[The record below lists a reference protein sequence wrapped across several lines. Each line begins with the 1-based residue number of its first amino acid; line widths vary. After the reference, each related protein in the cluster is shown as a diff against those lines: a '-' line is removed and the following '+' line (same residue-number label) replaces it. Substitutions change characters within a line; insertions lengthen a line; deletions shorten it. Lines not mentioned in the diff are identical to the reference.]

1 MSLGIDFGASW
12 CRAFYSIGDKSWPVY
27 SKDGYALIPSA
38 VEYKIDLSVLVVRL
52 GMIISVE
59 RNRLCFWPSI

>member
-52 GMIISVE
+52 GMIISVD
-59 RNRLCFWPSI
+59 RKRLCFWPSI